1 MKNKLDFYSE
11 LISSILDCCCS
22 YIVTVENIEIEL
34 ISCYG
39 NNPFDLDTLRLVVN
53 RFDTT
58 KKSFSILDIK
68 DFENTIENKIFSSNN
83 LDSIGYLPIL
93 DINKIAIGY
102 LITVFNQPFG
112 IIENQENTVSLITNK
127 IAEQLL
133 NDVKE
138 EDLNMSDDGLL
149 SQTDQKATI
158 VEELIR
164 ANKELT
170 FKNAEKEKQANE
182 LINANQE
189 LAFQIQEQEK
199 RAAELLIA
207 NLEIDFL
214 HQEEHALFTSI
225 VDSSDD
231 AMVSERLDGIITSWN
246 HGAEKIFG
254 YNADEIIGKSIAT
267 LIPQQLQQ
275 EEVGI
280 IEKIKKGETISNLK
294 TQRVRKDGTIF
305 YSALTISPIKN
316 LDGIVIGASKVLR
329 DITEQYNSEVEK
341 NQIAERFRLATQSAQ
356 IGVWDWDLQT
366 NKLASDEGM
375 YKLYGIASEDFN
387 SVYDGWMSIIHDED
401 RQRVAEEL
409 QLAVSNRK
417 DYNTEFRVVW
427 NDSSI
432 HNIKARGTVS
442 RDDDGNAMRM
452 IGVNWDITTEK
463 KIESENKQ
471 LTKRL
476 LLATQ
481 SAQIGI
487 WDWDIKNNL
496 LTWDEGMYRLYS
508 VAANE
513 FNSVY
518 EGWFSRLHPED
529 RQKVE
534 DEMQLALDNKK
545 DYKPEFRIVWG
556 DSSVHYINA
565 SGIIERDNDG
575 NAIRMIGVNW
585 DITEQKEREQHLKLL
600 ESVIT
605 NTTDAILITEAE
617 PFDEP
622 GPRILYVNEAFT
634 KMTGYTAEEVIG
646 KTPRILQGPKSDKAE
661 LKRLSEAIRRWESC
675 EITTI
680 NYKKNGEEFW
690 INFTLTPVANENGW
704 YTHWIAIERD
714 VTVRKNEELQNK
726 LVADISTV
734 FSEPLKLYETLDRT
748 LRFITDFGDFC
759 FAEAWLTSSAQNILK
774 KISSH
779 AATENSRLFLE
790 ETISIDISID
800 GDGFTGAVA
809 KTREITIWGDLANQ
823 KQLRR
828 RNAAVKYGLKTIV
841 GLPLLYNNELVGVL
855 VFGLDHELVEN
866 IKHLNTFKKLA
877 DYLGP
882 EVKRKQLELELNQM
896 FNFAPDLII
905 IIGLDG
911 RFNRVNPT
919 ACELL
924 GYTQQELCA
933 EPYVNFIHPED
944 REKSTKEI
952 ASLLE
957 TNLTYYFENRYI
969 TKSGKIKWLG
979 WNGIYVAEDNSIYAV
994 AKDITDKKEL
1004 EKLFKKTNELA
1015 RIGGWEVDLQN
1026 NTILWSDITK
1036 EIHEVAQDYIPDL
1049 QTGID
1054 FYKEGSHRTRITEYV
1069 KQVINNGKSYDD
1081 EFKIVTAK
1089 GNERWVRAM
1098 GEAEFVNGNCT
1109 RIYGSF
1115 QDIHE
1120 RKIIEQQKNSL
1131 LTTLEKSLNEI
1142 YVFDAATLK
1151 FSYVNRGALLNNGYS
1166 EQEIEELTPLDLMPE
1181 FTETIFNQ
1189 LVNAVV
1195 TGEKEK
1201 IIFFTNHQRKNRSL
1215 YPVEIHLQFVEEANN
1230 NKFLAVVLDITERK
1244 KAEEELSSA
1253 IEKAQESDARFKAY
1267 AQQSPI
1273 AIYTTDINGDCIY
1286 ANETWLEIA
1295 GMQLE
1300 DALGKGWINALHP
1313 EDLEFVTDNWYKSI
1327 ESNGEWNYE
1336 YRFINSNK
1344 NIIWVNGRAK
1354 KLFNDKNEHI
1364 GYLGSNINIT
1374 ERKKVESKL
1383 IESENYLRTILDNE
1397 PECVKVLNNKGELI
1411 SMNPAG
1417 LAMIEADNEQQV
1429 LGKRMT
1435 DLLHKEYQMGF
1446 SQLSA
1451 AVFKG
1456 FSGTFEFEITGL
1468 KGRHRWLE
1476 THVVPLKDTTGKIVN
1491 LLGVTRDITE
1501 RKANDSKLILLNE
1514 NLNRQKIELVTS
1526 NKELEQFA
1534 YVASHDLQEP
1544 LRMVTSFLTLL
1555 EKRYVNILDEKGLSY
1570 INFAVDGAKRMRQII
1585 LDILEFSRINT
1596 NHEGKYEYVD
1606 LKSIINDISLLQG
1619 KLIKEKKAKIIF
1631 EELPKVY
1638 SMRHYLM
1645 QLFQNIISNALKYS
1659 KEDIPLEII
1668 IKSKEFDDY
1677 YQIAIT
1683 DNGIGIEQE
1692 YSEKIFIIFQRL
1704 HGKEKYEGNGMGLA
1718 IVKKIVD
1725 KLNGKIWV
1733 ESQIGVGSTFYINIP
1748 KKN

>member
-1 MKNKLDFYSE
+1 MKNKLDFYTE

-53 RFDTT
+53 NFDCTT
-58 KKSFSILDIK
+58 KSFSIIDIK
-68 DFENTIENKIFSSNN
+68 DFKTTIENEIFSSKN
-83 LDSIGYLPIL
+83 LNSIGYLPIL
-93 DINKIAIGY
+93 DESKITIGY
-102 LITVFNQPFG
+102 LITNFDKPFS
-112 IIENQENTVSLITNK
+112 ILEDQEKTISLISNK
-127 IAEQLL
+127 IFQKIRK
-133 NDVKE
+133 NKRKKE
-138 EDLNMSDDGLL
+138 FQIDNKNLL
-149 SQTDQKATI
+149 SQTDQETELVA
-158 VEELIR
+158 ELIR

-170 FKNAEKEKQANE
+170 FQNAEKEKQANE
-182 LINANQE
+182 LIIANQE

-207 NLEIDFL
+207 NLEIDFI
-214 HQEEHALFTSI
+214 HQEEHALLASI
-225 VDSSDD
+225 VDGSDD
-231 AMVSERLDGIITSWN
+231 AMLSKRLDGIITSWN

-316 LDGIVIGASKVLR
+316 LDGDVIGASKVLR
-329 DITEQYNSEVEK
+329 DITKQYNSEVEK
-341 NQIAERFRLATQSAQ
+341 NQIAERLRLATQSAQ
-356 IGVWDWDLQT
+356 IGVWDWDLET
-366 NKLASDEGM
+366 NKLVSDEGM

-387 SVYDGWMSIIHDED
+387 SVYDGWMSIIHEVD
-401 RQRVAEEL
+401 RQRVADEL
-409 QLAVSNRK
+409 QLAVSNKK
-417 DYNTEFRVVW
+417 DYNTEFRIVW

-432 HNIKARGTVS
+432 HYIKARGTVS
-442 RDDDGNAMRM
+442 
-452 IGVNWDITTEK
+452 
-463 KIESENKQ
+463 
-471 LTKRL
+471 
-476 LLATQ
+476 
-481 SAQIGI
+481 
-487 WDWDIKNNL
+487 
-496 LTWDEGMYRLYS
+496 
-508 VAANE
+508 
-513 FNSVY
+513 
-518 EGWFSRLHPED
+518 
-529 RQKVE
+529 
-534 DEMQLALDNKK
+534 
-545 DYKPEFRIVWG
+545 
-556 DSSVHYINA
+556 
-565 SGIIERDNDG
+565 RDNDG

-585 DITEQKEREQHLKLL
+585 DITEQKEKEQHLKLL

-661 LKRLSEAIRRWESC
+661 LKRLGEAIRRWESY

-690 INFTLTPVANENGW
+690 INFTLTPVANEKGW

-714 VTVRKNEELQNK
+714 VTIRKNHELQNK
-726 LVADISTV
+726 LIADISAV
-734 FSEPLKLYETLDRT
+734 FSEPLKLHDTLDRT
-748 LRFITDFGDFC
+748 LRFMTNFGDFC
-759 FAEAWLTSSAQNILK
+759 FAEAWLASTSKNILNK
-774 KISSH
+774 VSSH
-779 AATENSRLFLE
+779 ATTEKMSLFIE
-790 ETISIDISID
+790 ETNSIDNVIF
-800 GDGFTGAVA
+800 GEGFAGIVA
-809 KTREITIWGDLANQ
+809 KTKEIAIWGDLANN
-823 KQLRR
+823 KQFLRR
-828 RNAAVKYGLKTIV
+828 DAALKYGLKTKI
-841 GLPLLYNNELVGVL
+841 GLPLLYNDEVLGVL
-855 VFGLDHELVEN
+855 VFGLDFEVIDTTKYGML
-866 IKHLNTFKKLA
+866 FKKLS

-882 EVKRKQLELELNQM
+882 EIKHKQLELELNQM

-911 RFNRVNPT
+911 RFNRVNPA
-919 ACELL
+919 ACQLL

-944 REKSTKEI
+944 REKSANEI

-957 TNLTYYFENRYI
+957 TNLTYYFENRYM
-969 TKSGKIKWLG
+969 TKSGKIKWLC
-979 WNGIYVAEDNSIYAV
+979 WNAIYVVEDNSIYAV

-1004 EKLFKKTNELA
+1004 ENLFKKTNELA
-1015 RIGGWEVDLQN
+1015 RIGVWEVDLQN

-1036 EIHEVAQDYIPDL
+1036 EIHEVAPDYIPDL
-1049 QTGID
+1049 ETAID
-1054 FYKEGSHRTRITEYV
+1054 FYKEGSHRTKITEYV
-1069 KQVINNGKSYDD
+1069 QQAINTGKSYDD
-1081 EFKIVTAK
+1081 EFQIVTAK

-1098 GEAEFVNGNCT
+1098 GEAQFVSGNCT

-1115 QDIHE
+1115 QDI
-1120 RKIIEQQKNSL
+1120 
-1131 LTTLEKSLNEI
+1131 
-1142 YVFDAATLK
+1142 D
-1151 FSYVNRGALLNNGYS
+1151 
-1166 EQEIEELTPLDLMPE
+1166 
-1181 FTETIFNQ
+1181 
-1189 LVNAVV
+1189 
-1195 TGEKEK
+1195 
-1201 IIFFTNHQRKNRSL
+1201 
-1215 YPVEIHLQFVEEANN
+1215 
-1230 NKFLAVVLDITERK
+1230 ERK
-1244 KAEEELSSA
+1244 KAE
-1253 IEKAQESDARFKAY
+1253 
-1267 AQQSPI
+1267 
-1273 AIYTTDINGDCIY
+1273 
-1286 ANETWLEIA
+1286 
-1295 GMQLE
+1295 
-1300 DALGKGWINALHP
+1300 
-1313 EDLEFVTDNWYKSI
+1313 
-1327 ESNGEWNYE
+1327 
-1336 YRFINSNK
+1336 
-1344 NIIWVNGRAK
+1344 
-1354 KLFNDKNEHI
+1354 
-1364 GYLGSNINIT
+1364 
-1374 ERKKVESKL
+1374 SKL
-1383 IESENYLRTILDNE
+1383 IENENYLRTILDNE
-1397 PECVKVLNNKGELI
+1397 PECVKVLNSKGELV

-1429 LGKRMT
+1429 LGQRMT
-1435 DLLHKEYQMGF
+1435 DLLHKEYQLGF

-1456 FSGTFEFEITGL
+1456 NSGTFEFEITGL
-1468 KGRHRWLE
+1468 KGSHRWLE
-1476 THVVPLKDTTGKIVN
+1476 THVVPLKDSTGKIAN

-1501 RKANDSKLILLNE
+1501 RKTNESKLILLNE
-1514 NLNRQKIELVTS
+1514 NLNRQKAELVTS

-1555 EKRYVNILDEKGLSY
+1555 EKRYSNVLDEKGLSY

-1631 EELPKVY
+1631 EELPKVHAI
-1638 SMRHYLM
+1638 RHYIV

-1659 KEDIPLEII
+1659 KEDIPLQIFI
-1668 IKSKEFDDY
+1668 TSAEFDDY

-1683 DNGIGIEQE
+1683 DNGIGIEEE
-1692 YSEKIFIIFQRL
+1692 YYEKIFIIFQRL
-1704 HGKEKYEGNGMGLA
+1704 HGKEKYDGNGMGLA

-1748 KKN
+1748 KKIR